1 VDVHTVPAA
10 RIAQQR
16 PVLND
21 FARARERALGDI
33 RATLARALREHCDG
47 ALDLAYIPHVD
58 RHAVAGQRH
67 QTRRV
72 ISAGSDR
79 SYVVRPR
86 RGYCTMTVA
95 PIWTRL

>member
-1 VDVHTVPAA
+1 VDVHTVPPA

-47 ALDLAYIPHVD
+47 ALDLAYIPTSTGMPW
-58 RHAVAGQRH
+58 RAN
-67 QTRRV
+67 V
-72 ISAGSDR
+72 I
-79 SYVVRPR
+79 RP
-86 RGYCTMTVA
+86 GA
-95 PIWTRL
+95 